1 MFLDRVRV
9 IVSECEALPSG
20 CLLSDGSAQAAELI
34 ALANR
39 QKVKM

>member
-1 MFLDRVRV
+1 MV
-9 IVSECEALPSG
+9 VSEREALASG